1 MLQLYQESVDYIAS
15 EMDFL
20 GKKHPHLLDSQEAR
34 VLHFQEMLPH
44 LEKNA
49 KDAMQAQKALQKK
62 TASFTDEQRHRMG
75 MAISMLMKMPDLARP
90 PAPAEGHAEADNT
103 YISDFCEM

>member
-15 EMDFL
+15 EMGFL

-34 VLHFQEMLPH
+34 VLHFEEMLHH
-44 LEKNA
+44 LEKNT
-49 KDAMQAQKALQKK
+49 KDAMEAQKALQKK

-75 MAISMLMKMPDLARP
+75 MAISMHMK
-90 PAPAEGHAEADNT
+90 HAEQASPSSVAAGNQ
-103 YISDFCEM
+103 FQKQKKRAP